1 MKKRGVF
8 LIWATV
14 CIVVFSTSV
23 TMGAE
28 AQWKWKAQALWSA
41 TETPYKMFEK
51 MLENIKLMTGGRLE
65 IAPFPAGA
73 IVPVTDCLDA
83 VKNNVMQAMW
93 MGPIYFSGKNPAF
106 AALGELSMAWDH
118 PMELDTFM
126 YKGGGMEL
134 LRELYKPYGVYS
146 VGAIIYGMESYPSKI
161 PLKKIEDFKGLKI
174 RVPQGM
180 EAEILTGI
188 GASVIVLPGTEVY
201 SALDKGVI
209 DATNWGTPSMNDRLG
224 FHKIAPYFTYPGWH
238 SMPVGDFSVRQAE
251 WDKLPA
257 DVKEIVETSIRR
269 FTWDLIEQTFI
280 EDIETVEKAK
290 AKGATPIAWSAEEKA
305 KMRAESRKVWER
317 WKEKSP
323 QTRKVIETQE
333 AFLRKLGR
341 M

>member
-28 AQWKWKAQALWSA
+28 AQWKWKAEALWSA

-65 IAPFPAGA
+65 ITAFPAGA

-83 VKNNVMQAMW
+83 LKNNVMQAMW

-146 VGAIIYGMESYPSKI
+146 VGAIIYGMESYPSKM
-161 PLKKIEDFKGLKI
+161 PLKKMEDFK
-174 RVPQGM
+174 
-180 EAEILTGI
+180 
-188 GASVIVLPGTEVY
+188 
-201 SALDKGVI
+201 
-209 DATNWGTPSMNDRLG
+209 
-224 FHKIAPYFTYPGWH
+224 
-238 SMPVGDFSVRQAE
+238 
-251 WDKLPA
+251 
-257 DVKEIVETSIRR
+257 
-269 FTWDLIEQTFI
+269 
-280 EDIETVEKAK
+280 
-290 AKGATPIAWSAEEKA
+290 
-305 KMRAESRKVWER
+305 
-317 WKEKSP
+317 
-323 QTRKVIETQE
+323 
-333 AFLRKLGR
+333 
-341 M
+341 